1 MLSTSFIVARQPA
14 GTTRKEGFSRNSVN
28 TAALGTYEQNT
39 VQDWLDRGR
48 ETILKSGPQED
59 DYEMTEPALTII
71 KGNSM
76 KKIGRSLS
84 MSKRG
89 DTIRTTGGKVQA
101 KSGRSVSQTRD
112 PQLSRNQAAWDRT
125 HEYRETESFRNLSIK
140 EDGEGATKFG
150 YNYTPSL
157 YGTLSGDA
165 RSIYAIQS
173 RPLPRPGE
181 GKKKDEKSLYENI
194 NRFTS
199 VHRASQD
206 LSRAYAK
213 NSRIPVYRRAATQG
227 HISRTYEDP
236 ARLALSSPAQ
246 EESVVRKGLMWI
258 QQDKLF
264 SRWKERFIILT
275 TGYLQIFKKGA
286 TRFSDMGTFI
296 RKVKLSG
303 VESIALEDK
312 RGYLTLVLGTSFPQ
326 EGKLLLRRTEGL
338 KDWHDSVVTSCHRER
353 QKKSNLPTEEFWNR
367 KQLSE
372 SCGFENWVS
381 AKDILG
387 SKLED
392 SPCSSMGRPYR
403 AAHSLQRTENLY
415 SDSRDYSDMNTS
427 GHSLASPV
435 STSTLSERKV
445 HTLTS
450 QAPVRLHQ
458 AMFSPPKPPSITH
471 RQR

>member
-14 GTTRKEGFSRNSVN
+14 GTPRKEGFSRNSVN
-28 TAALGTYEQNT
+28 TATLGTYEQNT

-48 ETILKSGPQED
+48 DTQED
-59 DYEMTEPALTII
+59 DYEIQTEPSLPII
-71 KGNSM
+71 KGNSI

-89 DTIRTTGGKVQA
+89 DTIRTPGGKVQA

-181 GKKKDEKSLYENI
+181 GKKNDEKSLYENI

-199 VHRASQD
+199 AHRASQD

-213 NSRIPVYRRAATQG
+213 NSRIPVYRRAATQAQ
-227 HISRTYEDP
+227 ISRTYEDP
-236 ARLALSSPAQ
+236 ARLALSSPGQ

-296 RKVKLSG
+296 RKVEHPAAANRLQRRIVGEAVWCGIYCSG
-303 VESIALEDK
+303 
-312 RGYLTLVLGTSFPQ
+312 GQ
-326 EGKLLLRRTEGL
+326 ERIPHPGAGHL
-338 KDWHDSVVTSCHRER
+338 
-353 QKKSNLPTEEFWNR
+353 LPTGGEALA
-367 KQLSE
+367 Q
-372 SCGFENWVS
+372 
-381 AKDILG
+381 KD
-387 SKLED
+387 
-392 SPCSSMGRPYR
+392 
-403 AAHSLQRTENLY
+403 
-415 SDSRDYSDMNTS
+415 
-427 GHSLASPV
+427 
-435 STSTLSERKV
+435 
-445 HTLTS
+445 
-450 QAPVRLHQ
+450 
-458 AMFSPPKPPSITH
+458 
-471 RQR
+471 